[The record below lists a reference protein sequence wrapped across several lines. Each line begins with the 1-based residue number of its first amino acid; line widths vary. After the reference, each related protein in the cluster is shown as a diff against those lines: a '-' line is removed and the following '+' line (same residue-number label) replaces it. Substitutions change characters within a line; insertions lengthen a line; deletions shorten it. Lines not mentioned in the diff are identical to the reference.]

1 MMKKTAAGM
10 QRKNWQVRP
19 VQPGAAALSQQ
30 LKISPLLAQ
39 ILLNRK
45 LTEIAHAQSFL
56 SPKLTDLIEPT
67 RMPGLTPA
75 VHRIQQAIED
85 NEKIAIY
92 GDYDVDGITS
102 VAILWHLLQMLA
114 ADVDYYIPHR
124 VDEGYGLNDDAV
136 RQLAEAGTQLMITV
150 DCGITA
156 VRQVELAKSLGM
168 DVIITDHHQPDAVL
182 PDATAIVHP
191 LLDATYPNPASAG
204 ATVAFKLAW
213 GIAEVRKQGGR
224 IPDAL
229 RQYLLNATTLAGI
242 GTIADV
248 VDLRGENRILAGYGL
263 RAVEKSNLIGIQA
276 LVEIAQLTD
285 GQVDSYDVAFKLAPM
300 LNAAGRMG
308 HARLAV
314 ELLTTDNPQRALH
327 IAQYLK
333 EQNRLRQKCQQDIF
347 KQAKARILQNGLN
360 HPDRKTIVLADE
372 GWHTGVIGIVA
383 SKVIDEFY
391 RPTIMINTANGLGQG
406 SGRSIDGF
414 DLYAALEACAE
425 HLVSFGG
432 HRMAAG
438 LKIETDKV
446 GDFADAFEA
455 YARDHFG
462 TLSLESFLDIEAEAR
477 IADFNERVMKELQA
491 LEPFGQGNPRPM
503 FATHGVRLIAPPRRV
518 GARNDHLQLSIADA
532 SGAVRCIGFGM
543 GTLEKKLVETD
554 TFSVAY
560 EPRPNTY
567 NGKTMLQFVLSD
579 IQFQ

>member
-1 MMKKTAAGM
+1 MKKTAAGM
-10 QRKNWQVRP
+10 HRKIWQIRP
-19 VQPGAAALSQQ
+19 SQAGAEVLSQQ
-30 LKISPLLAQ
+30 LKITPLLAQ
-39 ILLNRK
+39 VLLNRK
-45 LTEIAHAQSFL
+45 LIEVPRAQSFL

-75 VHRIQQAIED
+75 VHRVLRAVTD

-92 GDYDVDGITS
+92 GDYDVDGITA
-102 VAILWHLLQMLA
+102 VAILWHLLQMLG

-156 VRQVELAKSLGM
+156 VRQVGLAKSLDM
-168 DVIITDHHQPDAVL
+168 DVIVTDHHQPEAVL
-182 PDATAIVHP
+182 PEADAIVHP
-191 LLDATYPNPASAG
+191 LLDANYPNPASSG
-204 ATVAFKLAW
+204 AMVAFKLAW
-213 GIAEVRKQGGR
+213 GIAEARKQGGR

-248 VDLRGENRILAGYGL
+248 VDLRGENRVLAGYGL
-263 RAVEKSNLIGIQA
+263 RAVEKSSLIGIRA
-276 LVEIAQLTD
+276 LVETAEL
-285 GQVDSYDVAFKLAPM
+285 GGGEVDSYDVAFKLAPM

-314 ELLTTDNPQRALH
+314 ELMTTDNQVRAIY

-333 EQNRLRQKCQQDIF
+333 EQNRLRQKCQQEIF
-347 KQAKARILQNGLN
+347 KQAKARILQSGLN

-391 RPTIMINTANGLGQG
+391 RPTIMINTSNGLGQG
-406 SGRSIDGF
+406 SGRSIEGF
-414 DLYAALEACAE
+414 NLYGALAACAE

-432 HRMAAG
+432 HEMAAG
-438 LKIETDKV
+438 LKIETGKV
-446 GDFADAFEA
+446 GDFAEAFEA
-455 YARDHFG
+455 HAQQHLGDI
-462 TLSLESFLDIEAEAR
+462 TLESFLDIEAETR
-477 IADFNERVMKELQA
+477 IADFNERVMKELRS

-503 FATHGVRLIAPPRRV
+503 FAARGVRLIAPPRRV
-518 GARNDHLQLSIADA
+518 GVRNDHLQLSIADA

-554 TFSVAY
+554 TFSVAF
-560 EPRPNTY
+560 EPQHNTY
-567 NGKTMLQFVLSD
+567 NGKTMLQFVLND
-579 IQFQ
+579 IQFE